1 MKRWA
6 ERAPE
11 GPASKDAGPGAWAPS
26 LRFSGFTVLVVVLVV
41 AGAVIV
47 SPSLSTYVQQR
58 REIAELRESVREHQ
72 EAVNEIDAERAKWK
86 DPVYVRAQARDRLFY
101 VMPGE
106 TQLNVI
112 DDIVLPVESDEQTST
127 ELSRIESTWARG
139 LAASFLS
146 AGTTDAPPEEL
157 AGSDPDPAALEAD
170 PAATPDSQTGE

>member
-1 MKRWA
+1 MPDGNSTVKRWA
-6 ERAPE
+6 E
-11 GPASKDAGPGAWAPS
+11 DVGAWASS
-26 LRFSGFTVLVVVLVV
+26 LRFSGFTVLVVVLVL

-47 SPSLSTYVQQR
+47 SPSISTYVQQR
-58 REIAELRESVREHQ
+58 REIAELRESVRQHQ

-112 DDIVLPVESDEQTST
+112 DDIVLPAESDEETNA

-139 LAASFLS
+139 LASSFLS
-146 AGTTDAPPEEL
+146 AGLTDAPPEEL
-157 AGSDPDPAALEAD
+157 GDASDPAAPAD
-170 PAATPDSQTGE
+170 DAATTDPETGE